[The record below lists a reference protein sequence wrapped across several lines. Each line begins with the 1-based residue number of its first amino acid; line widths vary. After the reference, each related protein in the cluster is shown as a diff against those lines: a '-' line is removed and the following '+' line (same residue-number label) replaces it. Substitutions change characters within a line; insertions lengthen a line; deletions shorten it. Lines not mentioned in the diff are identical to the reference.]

1 MTPKLNSKLAL
12 MSEYASKAISQK
24 AKNISG
30 VNNLSIGEPAF
41 GPPEDIVPGLIQL
54 LSDKDTFFDAV
65 NRYEESR
72 GSIELREAI
81 AKWYYDRY
89 RLEVNPKTELLITH
103 GGVEAIAQSILA
115 CTENTGAIAL
125 TDPSYM
131 LYERSVIT
139 LGRDPE
145 ILTRPV
151 GEHEY
156 LGLFSIAE
164 NQNKLKNCDAL
175 IINSPEN
182 PTGYMLS
189 EEDWQALEENAVKH
203 NLWIIHDEVYDTM
216 SFARKHLP
224 ARSIH
229 GIASRSIMVN
239 SFSKKFG
246 VPGLRIGWV
255 LANENI
261 IDLICK
267 SHDYLY
273 LGVNILF
280 EKLALELL
288 NYNGLEAWF
297 SDLSEMISDRMNIGI
312 QTLNKE
318 NGFEWPR
325 KPMGGMFLFP
335 KVKSLYDS
343 IPNHHKSGTV
353 GEAVC
358 DYLLTSCNVS
368 TVPGIVYGA
377 HSADH
382 IRLVL
387 CSDQQTFDNS
397 LKALI
402 TAQKEP

>member
-1 MTPKLNSKLAL
+1 MFPNLNPELAL
-12 MSEYASKAISQK
+12 IPEYASKAISQK
-24 AKNISG
+24 AKNIAG
-30 VNNLSIGEPAF
+30 VNNLSIGEPVF
-41 GPPEDIVPGLIQL
+41 GPPADIVPGMIQL

-72 GSIELREAI
+72 GSIKLREAI

-89 RLEVNPKTELLITH
+89 QLEVDPKTELLITH
-103 GGVEAIAQSILA
+103 GGVEAIAQAILA
-115 CTENTGAIAL
+115 CAENTGTIAL

-139 LGRDPE
+139 LGRKPE
-145 ILTRPV
+145 ILSRPV

-164 NQNKLKNCDAL
+164 NQDKLKKCDAL

-189 EEDWQALEENAVKH
+189 EEDWQALAENAMKY

-246 VPGLRIGWV
+246 VPGLRIGWI
-255 LANENI
+255 LANENVI
-261 IDLICK
+261 NLICK

-297 SDLSEMISDRMNIGI
+297 SDISGMISNRMNIGI

-325 KPMGGMFLFP
+325 IPMGGMFLFP
-335 KVKSLYDS
+335 KVKALYDS
-343 IPNHHKSGTV
+343 IPDHHKFDTV
-353 GEAVC
+353 GESVC
-358 DYLLTSCNVS
+358 NYLLTSCNVS

-377 HSADH
+377 NNADH

-387 CSDQQTFDNS
+387 CSDQRTFDNS
-397 LKALI
+397 LNALN
-402 TAQKEP
+402 TAQKER